1 MKPESSVTMNDG
13 IDSGVLLAQEVE
25 NDQSYPQPDTEL
37 PTVTA
42 TSTAMSEC
50 QNCANHKTKFARLNE
65 TYRKLKYRHRKLSKE
80 ARQLQ
85 QMCNIQVLYVII

>member
-1 MKPESSVTMNDG
+1 MNDG

-42 TSTAMSEC
+42 TSTAMSELC
-50 QNCANHKTKFARLNE
+50 
-65 TYRKLKYRHRKLSKE
+65 
-80 ARQLQ
+80 
-85 QMCNIQVLYVII
+85 

>member
-1 MKPESSVTMNDG
+1 MNDG

-37 PTVTA
+37 PTVAA

-65 TYRKLKYRHRKLSKE
+65 TYRKLKYRHRKLRKE

-85 QMCNIQVLYVII
+85 QMCNVQVLYVII